1 MQGGKGDDDTGGLA
15 GQGDLMK
22 DLLSGSL
29 HSSDN
34 DKYKKRD
41 TSEDSRNRQAYRSG
55 AHSDSRYG
63 KTIVEEEDEGI
74 DDDYFQKNE
83 DDDKL
88 PEIPSSTSITSSL
101 SGTDLVN
108 DLSTCDLDAS
118 PKTVINDVRMHD
130 KKPKE
135 ESGLLPP
142 IVLAKPPEKPTTP
155 DTTVLI
161 EFNQYTLYDSDDEYD
176 KKISMDW
183 LNSRLALTKHSTRFE
198 LPLDLTRL
206 EGLTPVKYLQTYC
219 VITERRA
226 VHYSKVFN
234 KFLKYGKQ
242 ELSIADLIPALLDVH
257 FSTVEKEQIECVVKI
272 VDIPSEMTNI
282 SLRLFAGMSALAE
295 RMLRQS
301 TLPSTTVLSEY
312 GQRREIVE
320 DADFEALEWKL
331 RGCKITDSLRNLF
344 AQL

>member
-74 DDDYFQKNE
+74 DDDYFQK
-83 DDDKL
+83 
-88 PEIPSSTSITSSL
+88 
-101 SGTDLVN
+101 
-108 DLSTCDLDAS
+108 
-118 PKTVINDVRMHD
+118 
-130 KKPKE
+130 
-135 ESGLLPP
+135 
-142 IVLAKPPEKPTTP
+142 
-155 DTTVLI
+155 
-161 EFNQYTLYDSDDEYD
+161 